1 MNQTQ
6 SIIVYRNPAEQ
17 TMWETIMSGAF
28 FPVLVAIMVFPI
40 VLLIVHRILDRVNPP
55 NHFASTINGNLSMA
69 AGAVA
74 AVATAWALWI

>member
-17 TMWETIMSGAF
+17 AFWETIMSGSF
-28 FPVLVAIMVFPI
+28 FPILVAIMVFPI

-55 NHFASTINGNLSMA
+55 KYFASTTNGYLSMT